1 MSLTILLI
9 VVFLLGIAMVAFE
22 EQIGI
27 NKSATALLM
36 SVVMWVIIAVN
47 GIPVGAEIVAEQ
59 LGEVSETLF
68 FVLGA
73 LVIVELVDLHGGF
86 KVISSSIKTNNKR
99 KLLWIIAILTFL
111 LSAILDNIAT
121 AVIMVALAR
130 KFVFDQ
136 KTRWIYSGIIIL
148 AANAGG
154 CFSPVGDVTTIL
166 LWTGGNLTPGH
177 QIGSVLPAALTFMI
191 VPLLIV
197 HFFYFK
203 KGEVLEAAPK
213 EEFGG
218 AVESHGVI
226 VSKVHSIMLLILGI
240 STMAMVPFFQNWST
254 LPPFMRILLGLS
266 IMWIYTDLMYRS
278 KSLGGLPTGSKYK
291 VGSVLSRIDMSTIL
305 FFLGVLMSVG
315 AMKTAGCLVEVGEGL
330 EAGVGGH
337 PLVISFVIGVMSS
350 FVDNVA
356 LVAATQGM
364 YPLAEAGTYALNSE
378 FWTFLA
384 YCAVTGGSLLIIGSA
399 TGVTVM
405 GIEKLTFGYYL
416 KRFSLL
422 ALLGYIA
429 GAAVY
434 ILL

>member
-1 MSLTILLI
+1 
-9 VVFLLGIAMVAFE
+9 MVAFE

-27 NKSATALLM
+27 NKSATALFM
-36 SVVMWVIIAVN
+36 SVAMWVTIALN
-47 GIPVGAEIVAEQ
+47 GTPVGAEVVAEQ

-68 FVLGA
+68 FVMGA
-73 LVIVELVDLHGGF
+73 LVIVELIDLHGGF
-86 KVISSSIKTNNKR
+86 KVISGSIHTRSKR

-121 AVIMVALAR
+121 AVIMLALSR

-136 KTRWIYSGIIIL
+136 RSRWIYSGMIIL

-154 CFSPVGDVTTIL
+154 SFSPVGDVTTIL

-177 QIGSVLPAALTFMI
+177 QIASVFPAALTFML

-197 HFFYFK
+197 NFCYFK
-203 KGEVLEAAPK
+203 KGELLEAAPN
-213 EEFGG
+213 GG
-218 AVESHGVI
+218 IETSIESHGTV
-226 VSKVHSIMLLILGI
+226 VSKFHSTMLLILGI
-240 STMAMVPFFQNWST
+240 STMALVPFFQNWST

-278 KSLGGLPTGSKYK
+278 KSLGALPSGSKYR

-315 AMKTAGCLVEVGEGL
+315 AMKVAGSLVEIGEGL
-330 EAGVGGH
+330 ESAVGGH

-364 YPLAEAGTYALNSE
+364 YPLAEVGTYVVNSE

-405 GIEKLTFGYYL
+405 GVEKLTFGYYL

-429 GAAVY
+429 GAAVF
-434 ILL
+434 ILF

>member
-9 VVFLLGIAMVAFE
+9 VIFLLGIACVAFE

-36 SVVMWVIIAVN
+36 SVLMWVVIAVN
-47 GIPVGAEIVAEQ
+47 GVPVGAEIVAEQ
-59 LGEVSETLF
+59 LGDVSETLF

-73 LVIVELVDLHGGF
+73 LVIVELVDVHGGF
-86 KVISSSIKTNNKR
+86 DVITNSIKTLNKR
-99 KLLWIIAILTFL
+99 KFLWIIVILTFL

-121 AVIMVALAR
+121 AVIMVALVR

-136 KTRWIYSGIIIL
+136 KTRWTYAGVIIL
-148 AANAGG
+148 AANGG
-154 CFSPVGDVTTIL
+154 GAFSPVGDVTTIL

-177 QIGSVLPAALTFMI
+177 QIANVLPAALTFVV
-191 VPLLIV
+191 VPTLIV
-197 HFFYFK
+197 HFAYFK
-203 KGEVLEAAPK
+203 RGEMLEPSPVNTPA
-213 EEFGG
+213 EEIEKSKP
-218 AVESHGVI
+218 AVTKTQSAILLTLGV
-226 VSKVHSIMLLILGI
+226 
-240 STMAMVPFFQNWST
+240 STMALVPFFQSWST

-266 IMWIYTDLMYRS
+266 LMWIYTDIIYRRGTLKNTPSGSQHKVS
-278 KSLGGLPTGSKYK
+278 K
-291 VGSVLSRIDMSTIL
+291 VLSHIDMSTIL
-305 FFLGVLMSVG
+305 FFLGVLMSVA
-315 AMKTAGCLVEVGEGL
+315 AMKVAGTLVTVGEGL
-330 EAGVGGH
+330 QSMTDD
-337 PLVISFVIGVMSS
+337 PSVISFVIGIMSS

-364 YPLAEAGTYALNSE
+364 YPIADAGDYMVNSE

-405 GIEKLTFGYYL
+405 GVEKLTFGYYL
-416 KRFSLL
+416 KKFTLL
-422 ALLGYIA
+422 ALIGYIA
-429 GAAVY
+429 GAVVF